1 MLRKDEEDLIDGFK
15 FYENQAR
22 DLGDYFLDSIF
33 SDIES
38 LRIYAGMHALHFGYH
53 RILSQDAK
61 LPAPVKIPVRN
72 LYYIITSV
80 REMNETQWDMKP
92 NKAKA
97 IMLAKRQLPEF
108 VCDAVNLEGIN
119 LTLPEIQTLL
129 DGITVGGHK
138 LSDQQIALNQAD
150 TWRALFRLIDQNQF
164 EITCEKVCALHLI
177 AGKDEALEWG
187 QFRSGGVTI
196 AGTDYMPPQ
205 ADSLPE
211 LFEKMVNDSYSIP
224 DIYDRAI
231 HFFLTMARCQ
241 FFYDVNK
248 RMGRFIMNGLL
259 LNCGYPAINLPAK
272 RQLEF
277 NQLMLD
283 FYETGNQK
291 PMNTFLRSCLDEK
304 IIKIMKESCIIK

>member
-1 MLRKDEEDLIDGFK
+1 MSE
-15 FYENQAR
+15 
-22 DLGDYFLDSIF
+22 
-33 SDIES
+33 
-38 LRIYAGMHALHFGYH
+38 MH
-53 RILSQDAK
+53 
-61 LPAPVKIPVRN
+61 
-72 LYYIITSV
+72 
-80 REMNETQWDMKP
+80 ETQWNMKP

-97 IMLAKRQLPEF
+97 IMLAKRQLAEF

-138 LSDQQIALNQAD
+138 VSDQQIALNQAD
-150 TWRALFRLIDQNQF
+150 TWRALFGLIDKNQF
-164 EITCEKVCALHLI
+164 EITYEKVCTIHLI

-187 QFRSGGVTI
+187 KFRSGGVTI

-211 LFEKMVNDSYSIP
+211 LFEKMVNDSYTIS

-231 HFFLTMARCQ
+231 HFFLTMTKCQ

-259 LNCGYPAINLPAK
+259 LSCGYPAINLPAK

-277 NQLMLD
+277 NQLMLN
-283 FYETGNQK
+283 FYENGNQE
-291 PMNTFLRSCLDEK
+291 PMNAFLRSCLDEK
-304 IIKIMKESCIIK
+304 VIKIMKE